1 MRLLHIHFL
10 FFCFYFIKPSVST
23 ISDHLWKKI
32 GKLIDLTNEKLEK
45 VTKESFYKK
54 FNRHIKEASDRSL
67 EETFV
72 RYDLSSISRLD
83 NADGKLKIYISD
95 ENFIYYYIT
104 GKHIVN
110 QNYNYINDNNIFID
124 NVNEDCNDIDEE
136 FFNKAVKKRNDMMIK
151 LLIGYFYIINDN
163 LLHKN
168 ENEIS
173 KINKLIKTLEDNSIF
188 DELNVGYDFKNGDDV
203 TSSILNIYD
212 S

>member
-124 NVNEDCNDIDEE
+124 NVNEDCNDID
-136 FFNKAVKKRNDMMIK
+136 
-151 LLIGYFYIINDN
+151 DN

>member
-110 QNYNYINDNNIFID
+110 QNYNYINECTMDYTNYNDIRYNNIFID
-124 NVNEDCNDIDEE
+124 NVNEDCNDID
-136 FFNKAVKKRNDMMIK
+136 
-151 LLIGYFYIINDN
+151 DN

>member
-45 VTKESFYKK
+45 VTKG
-54 FNRHIKEASDRSL
+54 SL

-83 NADGKLKIYISD
+83 NA
-95 ENFIYYYIT
+95 

-110 QNYNYINDNNIFID
+110 QNYNYINECTMDYTNYNDIRYNNIFID

>member
-83 NADGKLKIYISD
+83 NA
-95 ENFIYYYIT
+95 